1 MEALLDA
8 LEINVSFKFSYN
20 TLLKYSLKSSEN
32 GCSAQ
37 FPKTC
42 CFCIRY
48 KFKSGQA
55 QRDFYGSISKF
66 LEMIQLGNPDIFIS
80 LL

>member
-8 LEINVSFKFSYN
+8 LKINVSFKFSYN
-20 TLLKYSLKSSEN
+20 NLLKHSLKSSEN
-32 GCSAQ
+32 GCSGQ

-48 KFKSGQA
+48 KFKSGQV
-55 QRDFYGSISKF
+55 QRDFCGSVSKF
-66 LEMIQLGNPDIFIS
+66 LEMMQLGNPDRLIS